1 MAKPRSRFLVLS
13 LAFLA
18 PSFAAAQMRGT
29 RATLQ
34 TSLPAF
40 GGIPA
45 APILAPASIAPSL
58 NAALSALAAPV
69 SVVPVPAALVAVR
82 PTASSPARSEAP
94 NPAAAPSAREQ
105 ITSLSEAPDAE
116 ALWTGAVPSDQARA
130 LLRHSHWETT
140 RFFLG
145 SRSVLLRTMVLQQ
158 KAETAGKPRAV
169 RDLEGMWLDW
179 RTKAYSGTVKTAGPQ
194 VADRA
199 TIRREAVRLW
209 DRYFPKD
216 PVARASFM
224 RYLERVDRVVP
235 LERPS
240 YYRKKAFGVFYEL
253 PTMAPEQLVA
263 KIDAMLTDGQLEKI
277 AEHRAI
283 RQPLVLASFRAAVIE
298 SILEVNKDLPRGR
311 RVIAMALL
319 GSYSIGQSGPSSD
332 IDYQLVTED
341 GGTAAIKPFTAA
353 LDRNWTENRLKDVE
367 AFAST
372 LPPSPEVVKES
383 FAEGYLVIS
392 PDPAAVAALS
402 KESFSPATPTSWSR
416 ARGRTFGA
424 LWKAWVW
431 SYFRLAGLRDLL
443 VR

>member
-130 LLRHSHWETT
+130 LLRHSRWETT

-145 SRSVLLRTMVLQQ
+145 SRSVLLRTMGLQQ

-179 RTKAYSGTVKTAGPQ
+179 RTKA
-194 VADRA
+194 
-199 TIRREAVRLW
+199 
-209 DRYFPKD
+209 
-216 PVARASFM
+216 
-224 RYLERVDRVVP
+224 
-235 LERPS
+235 
-240 YYRKKAFGVFYEL
+240 
-253 PTMAPEQLVA
+253 
-263 KIDAMLTDGQLEKI
+263 
-277 AEHRAI
+277 
-283 RQPLVLASFRAAVIE
+283 
-298 SILEVNKDLPRGR
+298 
-311 RVIAMALL
+311 
-319 GSYSIGQSGPSSD
+319 
-332 IDYQLVTED
+332 
-341 GGTAAIKPFTAA
+341 
-353 LDRNWTENRLKDVE
+353 NW
-367 AFAST
+367 
-372 LPPSPEVVKES
+372 
-383 FAEGYLVIS
+383 
-392 PDPAAVAALS
+392 
-402 KESFSPATPTSWSR
+402 
-416 ARGRTFGA
+416 
-424 LWKAWVW
+424 
-431 SYFRLAGLRDLL
+431 GL
-443 VR
+443 